1 MGQKCVMCHK
11 NIPVIYTTRFEN
23 GKTINEGICLS
34 CAYKNRIGGLDEMFT
49 KSGVNDSN
57 VDQITEHLNQVME
70 QMQGTSPQNLLAAM
84 FGGEVPE
91 NIASILGG
99 VEGQNAEDEEE
110 DEYID
115 IYKSNDSDSN
125 DEEYEDGFESSLQL
139 FTNSPM
145 HGGEGD
151 RSALAEG
158 SEAEEEVK
166 WPLILPKKQ
175 DDHQRDSKR
184 AGARP
189 RRKKRKFLDQFGRNL
204 NDRALNGELD
214 PLIGRQK
221 ELDRVIQILN
231 RRSKNNPVLLGEPG
245 VGKTAIAEGLASRI
259 VAGEVPQ
266 KLLDMEVYLLDMTAM
281 VAGTQFRG
289 QFENR
294 MKGLVDEATKEAN
307 IILVIDELHN
317 IMGAGDAEGA
327 MNAANILKPA
337 LAKGE
342 IRVLGSTTLDE
353 YRRFVEKDS
362 ALERRFQKVTV
373 DPPTA
378 EETFEILKGLRPHF
392 EKHHHVTYSDDVL
405 QACVR
410 LSERYISERFL
421 PDKAIDLM
429 DEAGSKANL
438 KDEDLI
444 VYSKLKKDQQLT
456 ASQLE
461 RLSTEAQPDD
471 KDPSA
476 LEAFYARQAELKSHK
491 LKTDKELNQLEE
503 RIAPTP
509 ITEDDIADVVAMWTN
524 IPVKSL
530 TETEQKKLL
539 HMEERLH
546 ERLIGQEKAV
556 SAVSRALRRTRAGL
570 RSRKKPS
577 SFIFVGPTGVGKTEL
592 VKALAQVMFDSEEA
606 LIRLD
611 MSEYMEPH
619 TVSKLIGSPPGY
631 VGYDDGGQLTE
642 KIRRKPYSVLLL
654 DEIEKAHA
662 DVFNMLLQI
671 LDEGRLTDGHG
682 RLVDFSNTVII
693 MTSNVGTTKSG
704 GYGFGS
710 QQDTAAEERIL
721 TKLREFFR
729 PEFLNRVDE
738 VVVFHTLTQP
748 EIRRIVELMLK
759 DVNDALKQS
768 CNVEIAVSDEAKDYL
783 AKEGYSDEYGARPL
797 RRTITRKLED
807 PLAELKLA
815 GKLDGAFGVAVTVEN
830 GELKLEAH

>member
-11 NIPVIYTTRFEN
+11 NIPVIFTTRFEN

-34 CAYKNRIGGLDEMFT
+34 CAYKNRIGGLDEMFK
-49 KSGVNDSN
+49 KSGVNDDN
-57 VDQITEHLNQVME
+57 VDKITEHLNEVME
-70 QMQGTSPQNLLAAM
+70 SMQGSGQQNMLQAM
-84 FGGEVPE
+84 FGGEMPDQVAE
-91 NIASILGG
+91 LLGG
-99 VEGQNAEDEEE
+99 NQEDSDDE

-115 IYKSNDSDSN
+115 IYGQNKEDQEDNDDFP
-125 DEEYEDGFESSLQL
+125 EDRESSLQL
-139 FTNSPM
+139 FSDQPLGTAPGQGNLAES
-145 HGGEGD
+145 EGD
-151 RSALAEG
+151 ENIQ
-158 SEAEEEVK
+158 
-166 WPLILPKKQ
+166 WPMILPKKGEQ
-175 DDHQRDSKR
+175 QQEQRQTR
-184 AGARP
+184 T

-204 NDRALNGELD
+204 NDRAMAGELD
-214 PLIGRQK
+214 PLIGREK
-221 ELDRVIQILN
+221 ELGRVIQILN

-259 VAGEVPQ
+259 VSGEVPE
-266 KLLDMEVYLLDMTAM
+266 KLQDMEVYLLDMTAM

-289 QFENR
+289 QFESR
-294 MKGLVDEATKEAN
+294 MKGLVDEAAKEAN

-342 IRVLGSTTLDE
+342 IRVLGSTTLEE
-353 YRRFVEKDS
+353 YRRFIEKDS
-362 ALERRFQKVTV
+362 ALERRFQKVIV
-373 DPPTA
+373 DPPST
-378 EETFEILKGLRPHF
+378 EEAFEILKGLRPQY

-405 QACVR
+405 RACVR
-410 LSERYISERFL
+410 LSDRYVTERYL

-438 KDEDLI
+438 KDDKLTR
-444 VYSKLKKDQQLT
+444 YTRLKKEQQ
-456 ASQLE
+456 E
-461 RLSTEAQPDD
+461 INGRLDRISSEPRPDD
-471 KDPSA
+471 SDNEA
-476 LEAFYARQAELKSHK
+476 LEKYYARQAELKSQKSK
-491 LKTDKELNQLEE
+491 LDQETDELQSQ
-503 RIAPTP
+503 IAPTP
-509 ITEDDIADVVAMWTN
+509 ITEDDIADVVAMWTG

-530 TETEQKKLL
+530 TQSEQEKLL
-539 HMEERLH
+539 NLEDKLH
-546 ERLIGQEKAV
+546 ERVIGQDKAV

-570 RSRKKPS
+570 RNRKKPS

-592 VKALAQVMFDSEEA
+592 VKALAEVMFDSEDA
-606 LIRLD
+606 MIRLD

-642 KIRRKPYSVLLL
+642 KVRRKPYSVLLL

-682 RLVDFSNTVII
+682 RLVDFSNTIII

-710 QQDTAAEERIL
+710 AQDEAAEERIL

-738 VVVFHTLTQP
+738 VVVFQSLKP
-748 EIRRIVELMLK
+748 EEIRQIVDLMIA
-759 DVNDALKQS
+759 DVNKALKQS
-768 CNVEIAVSDEAKDYL
+768 SGVELTLTDEAKDLL

-797 RRTITRKLED
+797 RRLITRKLED
-807 PLAELKLA
+807 PLAELQLQ
-815 GKLDGAFGVAVTVEN
+815 GKLKGAFGVAVTVEN
-830 GELKLEAH
+830 GELVLEPH

>member
-11 NIPVIYTTRFEN
+11 NIPVIFTTRYES

-57 VDQITEHLNQVME
+57 VDQITEHLNEVME
-70 QMQGTSPQNLLAAM
+70 SMQGTGQLNLLSAM
-84 FGGEVPE
+84 FGGELPE
-91 NIASILGG
+91 NVANILGANNSDG
-99 VEGQNAEDEEE
+99 NEDEEE
-110 DEYID
+110 YIELFNQE
-115 IYKSNDSDSN
+115 S
-125 DEEYEDGFESSLQL
+125 DEENFTEENESSLQL
-139 FTNSPM
+139 FSDSPILGQRPQKNS
-145 HGGEGD
+145 
-151 RSALAEG
+151 A
-158 SEAEEEVK
+158 AEEPNDEDIQ
-166 WPLILPKKQ
+166 WPMILPKKEDNRQ
-175 DDHQRDSKR
+175 EQTRSQ
-184 AGARP
+184 RP

-204 NDRALNGELD
+204 NDRAIQGELD
-214 PLIGRQK
+214 PLIGRHN
-221 ELDRVIQILN
+221 ELDRVVQILN

-294 MKGLVDEATKEAN
+294 MKGLVDEAAKESN

-327 MNAANILKPA
+327 MNAANILKPS

-353 YRRFVEKDS
+353 YRRYIEKDS
-362 ALERRFQKVTV
+362 ALERRFQKVV
-373 DPPTA
+373 VNPPSA
-378 EETFEILKGLRPHF
+378 EETFEILQGLRTHF
-392 EKHHHVTYSDDVL
+392 EAHHHVTYSDEVL
-405 QACVR
+405 RACVR
-410 LSERYISERFL
+410 LSDRYITERFL

-438 KDEDLI
+438 KDNNL
-444 VYSKLKKDQQLT
+444 VQLTRLRKDQQLLNAQLDRMT
-456 ASQLE
+456 A
-461 RLSTEAQPDD
+461 EAQPDD
-471 KDPSA
+471 NDP
-476 LEAFYARQAELKSHK
+476 EAVEAYYGRQAELRSRK
-491 LKTDKELNQLEE
+491 LKMDREVDEVAEKTV
-503 RIAPTP
+503 PTA
-509 ITEDDIADVVAMWTN
+509 ITEEDIADVISMWTG
-524 IPVKSL
+524 IPIRSL
-530 TETEQKKLL
+530 TESEQEKLL
-539 HMEERLH
+539 NLEARLH

-570 RSRKKPS
+570 RGRKKPS

-592 VKALAQVMFDSEEA
+592 VKALAEVMFDTEDA

-682 RLVDFSNTVII
+682 RLVDFSNTIII

-710 QQDTAAEERIL
+710 QQEQAAEDRIM

-738 VVVFHTLTQP
+738 VVVFHPLSKE
-748 EIRRIVELMLK
+748 EIRKIVELMLNE
-759 DVNDALKQS
+759 VNQALKQS
-768 CNVEIAVSDEAKDYL
+768 SEVQIAVSDEAKDYL

-797 RRTITRKLED
+797 RRVITRKLED

-815 GKLDGAFGVAVTVEN
+815 GKLADKFGVAVTV
-830 GELKLEAH
+830 KDDAIDLEPQ

>member
-11 NIPVIYTTRFEN
+11 NIPVIFTTRFEG

-34 CAYKNRIGGLDEMFT
+34 CAYKNRIGGLDEMFR
-49 KSGVNDSN
+49 KSGVNDEN
-57 VDQITEHLNQVME
+57 VDRITEHLNEVME
-70 QMQGTSPQNLLAAM
+70 SMQGGGQQNMLQAM
-84 FGGEVPE
+84 FGGEMPDQVAE
-91 NIASILGG
+91 LLGG
-99 VEGQNAEDEEE
+99 KQFDSEEE

-115 IYKSNDSDSN
+115 IFGQSSTEDD
-125 DEEYEDGFESSLQL
+125 DEEFKDEQESSLQL
-139 FTNSPM
+139 FSEKPLGSTPNQ
-145 HGGEGD
+145 GN
-151 RSALAEG
+151 LAE
-158 SEAEEEVK
+158 SDEEDIK
-166 WPLILPKKQ
+166 WPMILPKKEDQ
-175 DDHQRDSKR
+175 QEEPRQSR
-184 AGARP
+184 T

-204 NDRALNGELD
+204 NDRALAGELD
-214 PLIGRQK
+214 PLIGREK
-221 ELDRVIQILN
+221 ELGRVVQILN

-259 VAGEVPQ
+259 VAGEVPP
-266 KLLDMEVYLLDMTAM
+266 KLQDMEVYLLDMTAM

-289 QFENR
+289 QFESR
-294 MKGLVDEATKEAN
+294 MKGLVDEATKESN

-342 IRVLGSTTLDE
+342 IRVLGSTTLEE
-353 YRRFVEKDS
+353 YRRFIEKDS
-362 ALERRFQKVTV
+362 ALERRFQKVIV
-373 DPPTA
+373 DPPNV
-378 EETFEILKGLRPHF
+378 EETLEILKGLRPQF
-392 EKHHHVTYSDDVL
+392 EKHHHVVYSDEVL
-405 QACVR
+405 EACVR
-410 LSERYISERFL
+410 LSDRYVTERFL
-421 PDKAIDLM
+421 PDKAIDLV

-438 KDEDLI
+438 KDENLTRCTRLQKEQ
-444 VYSKLKKDQQLT
+444 KLVD
-456 ASQLE
+456 SRLE
-461 RLSTEAQPDD
+461 RISSEPRPDD
-471 KDPSA
+471 SDTAA
-476 LEAFYARQAELKSHK
+476 LEKYYERQAEVKQQKSK
-491 LKTDKELNQLEE
+491 LDQELEE
-503 RIAPTP
+503 LEMKVQPTA
-509 ITEDDIADVVAMWTN
+509 ITEADIADVISMWTG
-524 IPVKSL
+524 IPLQSL
-530 TETEQKKLL
+530 TESEQEKLL
-539 HMEERLH
+539 HLEDRLH

-570 RSRKKPS
+570 RSKKKPS

-592 VKALAQVMFDSEEA
+592 VKALAEVMFNSEDA
-606 LIRLD
+606 MIRLD

-682 RLVDFSNTVII
+682 RLVDFSNTIII

-710 QQDTAAEERIL
+710 SQEEAAEERIL

-738 VVVFHTLTQP
+738 VVVFNPLKPH
-748 EIRRIVELMLK
+748 EIRQIVDLMLA
-759 DVNDALKQS
+759 DVNQALKQS
-768 CNVEIAVSDEAKDYL
+768 SGVELRLSDEAKDLL
-783 AKEGYSDEYGARPL
+783 AKDGYSDEYGARPL
-797 RRTITRKLED
+797 RRLITRKLED
-807 PLAELKLA
+807 PLAELQLA
-815 GKLDGAFGVAVTVEN
+815 GKLKGAFGVAVTVDD
-830 GELKLEAH
+830 GKLKLEAS

>member
-1 MGQKCVMCHK
+1 M
-11 NIPVIYTTRFEN
+11 
-23 GKTINEGICLS
+23 
-34 CAYKNRIGGLDEMFT
+34 
-49 KSGVNDSN
+49 
-57 VDQITEHLNQVME
+57 
-70 QMQGTSPQNLLAAM
+70 
-84 FGGEVPE
+84 
-91 NIASILGG
+91 
-99 VEGQNAEDEEE
+99 
-110 DEYID
+110 
-115 IYKSNDSDSN
+115 
-125 DEEYEDGFESSLQL
+125 L
-139 FTNSPM
+139 F
-145 HGGEGD
+145 
-151 RSALAEG
+151 RS
-158 SEAEEEVK
+158 
-166 WPLILPKKQ
+166 
-175 DDHQRDSKR
+175 
-184 AGARP
+184 
-189 RRKKRKFLDQFGRNL
+189 
-204 NDRALNGELD
+204 
-214 PLIGRQK
+214 
-221 ELDRVIQILN
+221 
-231 RRSKNNPVLLGEPG
+231 
-245 VGKTAIAEGLASRI
+245 
-259 VAGEVPQ
+259 
-266 KLLDMEVYLLDMTAM
+266 
-281 VAGTQFRG
+281 
-289 QFENR
+289 
-294 MKGLVDEATKEAN
+294 
-307 IILVIDELHN
+307 
-317 IMGAGDAEGA
+317 
-327 MNAANILKPA
+327 
-337 LAKGE
+337 
-342 IRVLGSTTLDE
+342 
-353 YRRFVEKDS
+353 
-362 ALERRFQKVTV
+362 
-373 DPPTA
+373 
-378 EETFEILKGLRPHF
+378 

-570 RSRKKPS
+570 RSHKKPS

-592 VKALAQVMFDSEEA
+592 VKALAQVMFDSDEA

-759 DVNDALKQS
+759 DVNDA
-768 CNVEIAVSDEAKDYL
+768 D
-783 AKEGYSDEYGARPL
+783 
-797 RRTITRKLED
+797 RKS
-807 PLAELKLA
+807 
-815 GKLDGAFGVAVTVEN
+815 VV
-830 GELKLEAH
+830 